1 MYLGLYLAANAHR
14 TPDKVAVVCGSASRT
29 FMQLH
34 EAAQRIAG
42 ALISTGLSPGSRV
55 AIHLPN
61 CIEAVELM
69 CGIGCAGGV
78 MVPIP
83 SRLAAAEV
91 AFILT
96 DCNPDI
102 VFHDSDETQASEAQA
117 APYQYVQVSADSP
130 AWQAFLAKGG
140 EPVPALA
147 PGVEDLVL
155 GYTSGTTGNPKA
167 AIGTHASL
175 IIGSGYMTTLEYGL
189 SAYDTILVTSP
200 VAHRVGLSRIIN
212 MLCVGLTAVVM
223 ERFDPEEAIILIERH
238 QVTCI
243 SLVPTIARMLAPA
256 FESNADRCKS
266 LKQLFAT
273 GEAFPVELKTRLQ
286 AALPH
291 LGLHTSYAQTE
302 AGLITNLRPNEQ
314 AARPDSI
321 GRVVPGVEV
330 RLVDAEL
337 NDVPLGEPGEVLMRC
352 GALGRYMGMRGYFR
366 REDANAEAF
375 VGDWMR
381 TGDVCRQDQDGY
393 FYFVDRLKDM
403 IVTGGLNVYAK
414 EVELC
419 IVSHPA
425 VADAAVVGVPDP
437 DFGEA
442 VLAFVECETQACLN
456 NEDVVEHCR
465 SHIAGYKK
473 PRHVRFVTDM
483 PRTASGKIR
492 KHLLRRDWIAQQ

>member
-1 MYLGLYLAANAHR
+1 MYLGLYLAGNAHR
-14 TPDKVAVVCGSASRT
+14 TPDKTAVVCGGAART
-29 FMQLH
+29 FGQLH
-34 EAAQRIAG
+34 EAAQRVASALVAAG
-42 ALISTGLSPGSRV
+42 LTPGARV

-91 AFILT
+91 AFILS
-96 DCNPDI
+96 DCEPLI
-102 VFHDSDETQASEAQA
+102 VFHDSDETQALETQGPACQYIRVGGNA
-117 APYQYVQVSADSP
+117 AE
-130 AWQAFLAKGG
+130 WRTFLARGSI
-140 EPVPALA
+140 PVPPLS

-167 AIGTHASL
+167 AIGTHAAL
-175 IIGSGYMTTLEYGL
+175 IVGSGYMTTLEYGL
-189 SAYDTILVTSP
+189 SPHDTILVTSP
-200 VAHRVGLSRIIN
+200 VAHRVGLSRVIN
-212 MLCVGLTAVVM
+212 MLCVGLTAIIM
-223 ERFDPEEAIILIERH
+223 ERFDADEAINLIEQH

-243 SLVPTIARMLAPA
+243 SVVPTIARMLAPA
-256 FESNADRCKS
+256 FERNAARCQS

-302 AGLITNLRPNEQ
+302 AGLITNLRPHEQ
-314 AARPDSI
+314 AVRPESI

-330 RLVDAEL
+330 RLVDAAL
-337 NDVPLGEPGEVLMRC
+337 NDVSAGEPGEVLVRC
-352 GALGRYMGMRGYFR
+352 GGRGRYMGMRGYFR
-366 REDANAEAF
+366 RDDANAEAF
-375 VGDWMR
+375 LEDWMR
-381 TGDVCRQDQDGY
+381 TGDVCRQDDDGY

-419 IVSHPA
+419 LVSHPL
-425 VADAAVVGVPDP
+425 VADAAVIGVPDA

-442 VLAFVECETQACLN
+442 VLAFVECEASASLTA
-456 NEDVVEHCR
+456 DDMVEHCR
-465 SHIAGYKK
+465 AHIAGYKK
-473 PRHVRFVTDM
+473 PRHVCFVTEM

-492 KHLLRRDWIAQQ
+492 KHLLRQDWLAEH